1 MGFTFGIGLE
11 IKPKFALKEIR
22 KSRGLTLQKLAEK
35 SGVKIE
41 TIRALEYEI
50 NNPNN
55 AKISTLIKL
64 AKALKCKVR
73 DFYPCEKNI

>member
-1 MGFTFGIGLE
+1 MFR
-11 IKPKFALKEIR
+11 LKEIR
-22 KSRGLTLQKLAEK
+22 KAKGLTLQELADK

-41 TIRALEYEI
+41 TIRSLEYEI

-73 DFYPCEKNI
+73 DFYPCEKCI